1 MIDVNRNPLRILPA
15 GHIAFKDID
24 YVVDVEKT
32 NKLLE
37 KSIFGVIAVGVG
49 VLIVYVIKDAKSRDK
64 K

>member
-32 NKLLE
+32 NKLLK
-37 KSIFGVIAVGVG
+37 KSIFGVIAVGV
-49 VLIVYVIKDAKSRDK
+49 LIFYVIKDAKSRDK